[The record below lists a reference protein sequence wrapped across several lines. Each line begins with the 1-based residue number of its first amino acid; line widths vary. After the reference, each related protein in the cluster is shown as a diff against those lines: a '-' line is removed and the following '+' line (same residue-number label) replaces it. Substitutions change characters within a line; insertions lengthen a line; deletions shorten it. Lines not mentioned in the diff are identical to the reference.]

1 MPHIS
6 FSELK
11 IWNECAW
18 KHKLVYLEKIKAFQG
33 NEYTAFGTALHSVC
47 ESLVEGK
54 FAKKETNRSE
64 FEAHFDVHVPRS
76 ETYFQEQFLKELKEL
91 PKDHV
96 LNKKLVVEMRTQGK
110 ELCQYIL
117 PALKEY
123 FGTYELFS
131 VEERLFEPYTDFK
144 ETEYNFKGFIDLT
157 VKTPDGTYHV
167 IDWKTCSWGWDS
179 RRKTE
184 RMTTYQ
190 LTLYKHFFAKKHGID
205 PADVQTHFALLKR
218 TAKNNNVELFKVTSG
233 NKKTENALKLLNKAL
248 YNLHNEKHVKN
259 RLACHGKF
267 GTCEFYKTNHCT

>member
-91 PKDHV
+91 PHLKNTLVRTNCSLLRSDYLSHIQT
-96 LNKKLVVEMRTQGK
+96 LKKLSI
-110 ELCQYIL
+110 IL
-117 PALKEY
+117 
-123 FGTYELFS
+123 
-131 VEERLFEPYTDFK
+131 
-144 ETEYNFKGFIDLT
+144 
-157 VKTPDGTYHV
+157 
-167 IDWKTCSWGWDS
+167 
-179 RRKTE
+179 
-184 RMTTYQ
+184 
-190 LTLYKHFFAKKHGID
+190 
-205 PADVQTHFALLKR
+205 
-218 TAKNNNVELFKVTSG
+218 KV
-233 NKKTENALKLLNKAL
+233 L
-248 YNLHNEKHVKN
+248 
-259 RLACHGKF
+259 
-267 GTCEFYKTNHCT
+267 